1 MTIRN
6 SGRVYKRI
14 CCLKKSPAAF
24 LIMAIVILAWLGMAP
39 AAQAETAKTGEEN
52 EQQGLSRLLDIWE
65 KQSKKFVFTT
75 ENKNDPFMP
84 AVTQETT
91 EKAAEKPGKPLTPL
105 QKLDLTSIKLVAVII
120 SGNESMAL
128 VEDTTQ
134 MGYIVKVGTYMGTN
148 NGRVVGIYPVEM
160 GVVRD
165 IREIINPARI
175 EVQEKIRT
183 YLGTTKTRVVTIPLK
198 GEEK

>member
-1 MTIRN
+1 M
-6 SGRVYKRI
+6 
-14 CCLKKSPAAF
+14 KKSPAAF
-24 LIMAIVILAWLGMAP
+24 LIMAILLLAWLGMAP
-39 AAQAETAKTGEEN
+39 ATQAETAKTGEEN
-52 EQQGLSRLLDIWE
+52 EQQGLSRLLDIWD
-65 KQSKKFVFTT
+65 KQSKKFVFTM

-84 AVTQETT
+84 AVTREAT
-91 EKAAEKPGKPLTPL
+91 EKAAEKTGKPLTPL
-105 QKLDLTSIKLVAVII
+105 QKMDLTSIKLVAVIV

-175 EVQEKIRT
+175 EVQEKVRT
-183 YLGTTKTRVVTIPLK
+183 YLGTTKTRIVTIPLK

>member
-1 MTIRN
+1 MIIRN

-14 CCLKKSPAAF
+14 CRLKKSPAAF
-24 LIMAIVILAWLGMAP
+24 LIMAILLLAWLGMAP
-39 AAQAETAKTGEEN
+39 AAQAEAAKTGAEN
-52 EQQGLSRLLDIWE
+52 EQQGLSRLLDIWN
-65 KQSKKFVFTT
+65 KQSKKFVFTM
-75 ENKNDPFMP
+75 ENKNDPFRP
-84 AVTQETT
+84 AVTREAT
-91 EKAAEKPGKPLTPL
+91 EKSAEKTGKPLTPL
-105 QKLDLTSIKLVAVII
+105 QKMDLTSIKLVAVIV

-175 EVQEKIRT
+175 EVQEKVRT
-183 YLGTTKTRVVTIPLK
+183 YLGTTKTRIVTIPLK

>member
-14 CCLKKSPAAF
+14 CRLKKSPAAF
-24 LIMAIVILAWLGMAP
+24 LIMAILLLAWLGMAP
-39 AAQAETAKTGEEN
+39 VAQAEAAKTGAEN
-52 EQQGLSRLLDIWE
+52 EQQGLSRLLDIWN

-84 AVTQETT
+84 AVTREAT
-91 EKAAEKPGKPLTPL
+91 EKAAEKTGKPLTPL
-105 QKLDLTSIKLVAVII
+105 QKMDLTSIKLVAVIV

-175 EVQEKIRT
+175 EVQEKVRT
-183 YLGTTKTRVVTIPLK
+183 YLGTTKTRIVTIPLK